1 MMRSLFSGISGLK
14 GHQTRMDVVGHNISN
29 VNTTGFKA
37 SRVTFA
43 DTLYQTTSGSSAP
56 QGNLGGINPKQIGL
70 GANVAS
76 IDTVFGD
83 ASVQGTGKNTDVALA
98 GNGLFMVK
106 NNSGTYY
113 TRSGAF
119 EFDANGNYVMSGNG
133 SFVQGWMARE
143 NGELVTTEQPGN
155 ITIKAGK
162 SMQPQMTTSATYLNN
177 LNADTKGYEIASI
190 IAKYKDGTQ
199 KSLASY
205 KQGNVGVMSL
215 GTDKGRSVT
224 LDDDVADYK
233 FTTNDHLCVPGATKG
248 RALFKTTVTSLNPNG
263 HNIGLTLKKNPDSFS
278 IQQQNGTTFSDIE
291 FDVNTGGPYSIGQNF
306 TITGEIDKNGVTT
319 HGSDPGVTELTLK
332 NAKILNPDGTVLKTL
347 TNKVKVKVPPPKD
360 FTYQDGDTPKFGMSI
375 SKMEAEEK
383 VKVATPNTYSN
394 GAKLDGNECTSMA
407 SSANFAATK
416 RYVVTKND
424 QEYIYRGRL
433 NGDDGKVKSVT
444 RTSKEEESVTLTMK
458 DGQVFT
464 AATNGEYKVG
474 GMYYPPSVTTFT
486 VYDSLGGAHSVP
498 LTFRKTGANEWD
510 MNLGSSDTYTY
521 KEKNGMEVTATLTK
535 TKLKFDQ
542 TGRYVSGDATV
553 SMTYKREGEEEPKT
567 HKVTVSLGAL
577 TQYNGSSTIKAE
589 SDGNAEGVL
598 KSVSIDKTGTITGVY
613 SNGKIK
619 AEAQLAVAQFNNPAG
634 LTRAGGNFFE
644 ISNNSGAANVKTA
657 ADLGCTITPSAL
669 EMSNVDIA
677 DQFSDMIVTQRGF
690 QANSKT
696 ITVGDE
702 MLETLI
708 NMKR

>member
-29 VNTTGFKA
+29 VNTVGYKA

-43 DTLYQTTSGSSAP
+43 DTLYQTTAGASAP
-56 QGNLGGINPKQIGL
+56 QGNLGGVNPKQIGL
-70 GANVAS
+70 GATVSS
-76 IDTVFGD
+76 IDTIFGD
-83 ASVQGTGKNTDVALA
+83 ASVQGTGKNTDVALS

-119 EFDANGNYVMSGNG
+119 EFDAEGNYVMPANG

-190 IAKYKDGTQ
+190 VAKYKDGTQ

-205 KQGNVGVMSL
+205 KQGAVGVMSL
-215 GTDKGRSVT
+215 GTDKSKTVT
-224 LDDDVADYK
+224 LDDEVANYK
-233 FTTNDHLCVPGATKG
+233 FTTNDALAD
-248 RALFKTTVTSLNPNG
+248 RALFKTTVTSLDPNG
-263 HNIGLTLKKNPDSFS
+263 KNIGLTLKNDSDSYS
-278 IQQQNGTTFSDIE
+278 IGVVNGTSLDNVE
-291 FDVNTGGPYSIGQNF
+291 FDMNSGGPYSIGQKYYLKG
-306 TITGEIDKNGVTT
+306 TIDTNGVTT
-319 HGSDPGVTELTLK
+319 SGSTPGVTELTLK
-332 NAKILNPDGTVLKTL
+332 NAQIVDAAGNTVKALTGKTI
-347 TNKVKVKVPPPKD
+347 KVKVPTPSD
-360 FTYQDGDTPKFGMSI
+360 FTYADGDTPQFGMTI
-375 SKMEAEEK
+375 SKMEAEK
-383 VKVATPNTYSN
+383 DVKVATPNTYSN
-394 GAKLDGNECTSMA
+394 GAKLDENECTTTVTSTA
-407 SSANFAATK
+407 FAPGQ
-416 RYVVTKND
+416 RYVVTEQN
-424 QEYIYRGRL
+424 QEYIYKGRH
-433 NGDDGKVKSVT
+433 NGDDGIVKNVQ
-444 RTSKEEESVTLTMK
+444 RDSKKEDTVTLTMK

-464 AATNGEYKVG
+464 AAVNGEYKVG

-510 MNLGSSDTYTY
+510 MSLGGSDTYTY

-535 TKLKFDQ
+535 TTLKFDQ
-542 TGRYVSGDATV
+542 TGRYISGDATV

-577 TQYNGSSTIKAE
+577 TQYSGSSTIKAE

-598 KSVSIDKTGTITGVY
+598 KNVTIDNTGTITGVY

-619 AEAQLAVAQFNNPAG
+619 AEAQLAIAQFNNPAG
-634 LTRAGGNFFE
+634 LTRAGGNFFQ

-657 ADLGCTITPSAL
+657 TDLACTITPSAL

>member
-56 QGNLGGINPKQIGL
+56 QGNLGGVNPKQIGL

-190 IAKYKDGTQ
+190 IAKFADGTQ
-199 KSLASY
+199 KAVPNYSPGSI
-205 KQGNVGVMSL
+205 GEITL
-215 GTDKGRSVT
+215 GLTNGDVK
-224 LDDDVADYK
+224 LDENAAYAFTTGDDV
-233 FTTNDHLCVPGATKG
+233 KG
-248 RALFKTTVTSLNPNG
+248 KALFGTKVTSLEAAGAGKEVKVTYQGDKKDVYDVQMEDPAG
-263 HNIGLTLKKNPDSFS
+263 SGTYKAFNIKQTT
-278 IQQQNGTTFSDIE
+278 GT
-291 FDVNTGGPYSIGQNF
+291 YAIGDKLAISG
-306 TITGEIDKNGVTT
+306 TIDPNGVTT
-319 HGSDPGVTELTLK
+319 NGTEPGVTVLTVTLTQPASMAGK
-332 NAKILNPDGTVLKTL
+332 KAQIKVPNPASFSYADGQTVNFNLYANKLEGQPGAKIHTENAYSNGKVLDANEATATAPYTVTEKNQSYVYKGRVDGSDGTVT
-347 TNKVKVKVPPPKD
+347 KVDRTVKQP
-360 FTYQDGDTPKFGMSI
+360 T
-375 SKMEAEEK
+375 E
-383 VKVATPNTYSN
+383 
-394 GAKLDGNECTSMA
+394 
-407 SSANFAATK
+407 
-416 RYVVTKND
+416 
-424 QEYIYRGRL
+424 
-433 NGDDGKVKSVT
+433 
-444 RTSKEEESVTLTMK
+444 VTLTMK

-464 AATNGEYKVG
+464 GAVNGEYKVG

-510 MNLGSSDTYTY
+510 MSLGGSDTYTY

-542 TGRYVSGDATV
+542 TGRYISGDATV
-553 SMTYKREGEEEPKT
+553 SMTYKREGEEEPKP

-577 TQYNGSSTIKAE
+577 TQYSGSSTIKAE

-657 ADLGCTITPSAL
+657 TDLGCTITPSAL

>member
-76 IDTVFGD
+76 IDTIFGD

-190 IAKYKDGTQ
+190 VAKYKDGTQ

-205 KQGNVGVMSL
+205 KQGAVGVMSL
-215 GTDKGRSVT
+215 GTDKNKTVP
-224 LDDDVADYK
+224 LDDEVAAYK
-233 FTTNDHLCVPGATKG
+233 FTTNDALKDK
-248 RALFKTTVTSLNPNG
+248 ALFKTTVTSLDPNG
-263 HNIGLTLKKNPDSFS
+263 KNIGLTFKNDSDSYS
-278 IQQQNGTTFSDIE
+278 IGVVNGTSLDNVE
-291 FDVNTGGPYSIGQNF
+291 FDINSGGPYAIGQKYYLTG
-306 TITGEIDKNGVTT
+306 TIDTNGVTT
-319 HGSDPGVTELTLK
+319 SGSTPGVTELTLK
-332 NAKILNPDGTVLKTL
+332 DAQIVDAAGNTVKALTGKKI
-347 TNKVKVKVPPPKD
+347 KVKVPTPSD
-360 FTYQDGDTPKFGMSI
+360 FTYADDDKPKFGMTI
-375 SKMEAEEK
+375 SKMEAEK
-383 VKVATPNTYSN
+383 DVTVATPNTYSN
-394 GAKLDGNECTSMA
+394 GAKLDENECTTTVTSTA
-407 SSANFAATK
+407 FAAGQ
-416 RYVVTKND
+416 RYVVTEQN
-424 QEYIYRGRL
+424 QEYIYKGRH
-433 NGDDGKVKSVT
+433 NGDDGIVNKVQ
-444 RTSKEEESVTLTMK
+444 RDSKKEDTVTLTMK
-458 DGQVFT
+458 NGQVFT

-510 MNLGSSDTYTY
+510 MSLGGSDTYTY
-521 KEKNGMEVTATLTK
+521 KEANGMEVTATLTK
-535 TKLKFDQ
+535 T
-542 TGRYVSGDATV
+542 
-553 SMTYKREGEEEPKT
+553 
-567 HKVTVSLGAL
+567 
-577 TQYNGSSTIKAE
+577 
-589 SDGNAEGVL
+589 
-598 KSVSIDKTGTITGVY
+598 
-613 SNGKIK
+613 
-619 AEAQLAVAQFNNPAG
+619 
-634 LTRAGGNFFE
+634 
-644 ISNNSGAANVKTA
+644 
-657 ADLGCTITPSAL
+657 
-669 EMSNVDIA
+669 
-677 DQFSDMIVTQRGF
+677 
-690 QANSKT
+690 
-696 ITVGDE
+696 
-702 MLETLI
+702 
-708 NMKR
+708 

>member
-119 EFDANGNYVMSGNG
+119 EFDADGNYVMSGNG

-190 IAKYKDGTQ
+190 VAKFEDGTQ
-199 KSLASY
+199 KAVPNYSPGSI
-205 KQGNVGVMSL
+205 GEITL
-215 GTDKGRSVT
+215 GLTNGDVK
-224 LDDDVADYK
+224 LDENAEYK
-233 FTTNDHLCVPGATKG
+233 FTTGDDVKG
-248 RALFKTTVTSLNPNG
+248 KALFGTKVTALEAAGAGKEVTVTYQG
-263 HNIGLTLKKNPDSFS
+263 DKK
-278 IQQQNGTTFSDIE
+278 
-291 FDVNTGGPYSIGQNF
+291 DVYDVQE
-306 TITGEIDKNGVTT
+306 ITGAGTPPPTKPFMIKHDTGTHAIGDKLGIEGTIEPNGVTT
-319 HGSDPGVTELTLK
+319 NGTEPGVTVLKVKLTQPASMAGKIVQIKVPNPASFSYADGQTVKFNLNATK
-332 NAKILNPDGTVLKTL
+332 LEGQPGAKIHTENSYSDGK
-347 TNKVKVKVPPPKD
+347 
-360 FTYQDGDTPKFGMSI
+360 
-375 SKMEAEEK
+375 E
-383 VKVATPNTYSN
+383 
-394 GAKLDGNECTSMA
+394 LDGNEATATSPY
-407 SSANFAATK
+407 T
-416 RYVVTKND
+416 VTEKN
-424 QEYIYRGRL
+424 QNYIYKGRR
-433 NGDDGKVKSVT
+433 DGSDGTVDRVDRTVKHP
-444 RTSKEEESVTLTMK
+444 KEITLTMK

-464 AATNGEYKVG
+464 GAVNGEYKVG

-510 MNLGSSDTYTY
+510 MSLGGSDTYTY

-553 SMTYKREGEEEPKT
+553 SMTYKREGEEEPKP

-577 TQYNGSSTIKAE
+577 TQYSGSSTIKAE

>member
-56 QGNLGGINPKQIGL
+56 QGNLGGINSKQIGL

-76 IDTVFGD
+76 IDTIFGD

-162 SMQPQMTTSATYLNN
+162 SMQPQMTTFATYLNN

-190 IAKYKDGTQ
+190 VAKFEDGTQ
-199 KSLASY
+199 KAVPNYSPGSI
-205 KQGNVGVMSL
+205 GEITL
-215 GTDKGRSVT
+215 GLTNGDVK
-224 LDDDVADYK
+224 LDENAEYK
-233 FTTNDHLCVPGATKG
+233 FTTGDHVKG
-248 RALFKTTVTSLNPNG
+248 KALFGTKVTALEAAGAGREVTVTYQG
-263 HNIGLTLKKNPDSFS
+263 DKK
-278 IQQQNGTTFSDIE
+278 
-291 FDVNTGGPYSIGQNF
+291 DVYDVQE
-306 TITGEIDKNGVTT
+306 ITGTGTPPPTKPFMIKHDTGTHAIGDKLGIEGKIEPHGVTT
-319 HGSDPGVTELTLK
+319 NGTEPGVTVLKVKLTQPTSMAGKIVQIKVPNPASFSYEDGKKVNFNLYANK
-332 NAKILNPDGTVLKTL
+332 LEGKPGAKIHTEN
-347 TNKVKVKVPPPKD
+347 
-360 FTYQDGDTPKFGMSI
+360 
-375 SKMEAEEK
+375 A
-383 VKVATPNTYSN
+383 YSN
-394 GAKLDGNECTSMA
+394 GKELDANEAT
-407 SSANFAATK
+407 AADPYTVTEK
-416 RYVVTKND
+416 NQSYVYK
-424 QEYIYRGRL
+424 GRL
-433 NGDDGKVKSVT
+433 DDSDDTVKRVD
-444 RTSKEEESVTLTMK
+444 RTVKQPTEVTLTMK
-458 DGQVFT
+458 NGQVFT
-464 AATNGEYKVG
+464 GAVNGEYKVG

-510 MNLGSSDTYTY
+510 MSLGGSDTYTY
-521 KEKNGMEVTATLTK
+521 KEANGMEVTATLTK
-535 TKLKFDQ
+535 TTLKFDQ

-553 SMTYKREGEEEPKT
+553 SMTYKREGEEEPKQ

-577 TQYNGSSTIKAE
+577 TQYSGSSTIKAE

-634 LTRAGGNFFE
+634 LTRSGGNLFE
-644 ISNNSGAANVKTA
+644 TSNNSGAANVKTA
-657 ADLGCTITPSAL
+657 TDLGCTITPSAL

>member
-29 VNTTGFKA
+29 VNTVGYKA

-43 DTLYQTTSGSSAP
+43 DTLYQTTSGASAP

-76 IDTVFGD
+76 IDTIFGD

-190 IAKYKDGTQ
+190 VAKYKDGTQ

-205 KQGNVGVMSL
+205 KQGAVGVMSL
-215 GTDKGRSVT
+215 GTDKNKTVT

-233 FTTNDHLCVPGATKG
+233 FTTNDALAD
-248 RALFKTTVTSLNPNG
+248 RALFKTTVTSLDPNG
-263 HNIGLTLKKNPDSFS
+263 KNIGLTFKNDNGSYS
-278 IQQQNGTTFSDIE
+278 IGVVNGTSLDNVE
-291 FDVNTGGPYSIGQNF
+291 FDMNSGGPYSIGQKYYLTG
-306 TITGEIDKNGVTT
+306 TIDTNGVTT
-319 HGSDPGVTELTLK
+319 SGSTPGVTELTLK
-332 NAKILNPDGTVLKTL
+332 NAKIVDAAGNTVKALTGKTI
-347 TNKVKVKVPPPKD
+347 KAKVPTPPD
-360 FTYQDGDTPKFGMSI
+360 FNYADGDTPKFGMTI
-375 SKMEAEEK
+375 SKMEAEK
-383 VKVATPNTYSN
+383 DVKVATPNTYSN
-394 GAKLDGNECTSMA
+394 GAKLDENECTTTVTSTE
-407 SSANFAATK
+407 FAPGQ
-416 RYVVTKND
+416 RYVVTEQN
-424 QEYIYRGRL
+424 QEYIYKGRH
-433 NGDDGKVKSVT
+433 NGDDGIVKNVQ
-444 RTSKEEESVTLTMK
+444 RDSKKEESVTLTMK

-464 AATNGEYKVG
+464 GAVNGEYKVG

-510 MNLGSSDTYTY
+510 MSLGGSDTYTY

-535 TKLKFDQ
+535 TTLKFDQ
-542 TGRYVSGDATV
+542 TGRYISGDATV

-577 TQYNGSSTIKAE
+577 TQYSGSSTIKAE

-598 KSVSIDKTGTITGVY
+598 KNVTIDNTGTITGVY

-619 AEAQLAVAQFNNPAG
+619 AEAQLAIAQFNNPAG
-634 LTRAGGNFFE
+634 LTRAGGNFFQL
-644 ISNNSGAANVKTA
+644 SNNSGAANVKTA
-657 ADLGCTITPSAL
+657 TDFACTITPSAL

>member
-190 IAKYKDGTQ
+190 VAKYKDGTQ

-233 FTTNDHLCVPGATKG
+233 FMTNAPLAGK
-248 RALFKTTVTSLNPNG
+248 RLFKTTTTSLNPNG
-263 HNIGLTLKKNPDSFS
+263 HNIGLTLKNDPTTFS
-278 IQQQNGTTFSDIE
+278 IQEQNGTTFSDIE
-291 FDVNTGGPYSIGQNF
+291 FDVNTGGPYSIGQQF
-306 TITGEIDKNGVTT
+306 TFTGEIDTDGVTT
-319 HGSDPGVTELTLK
+319 SGSNPGLTELTLK

-347 TNKVKVKVPPPKD
+347 TNKVKVKVPTPPS
-360 FTYQDGDTPKFGMSI
+360 FTYRDGDTPKFGMTI
-375 SKMEAEEK
+375 SKMEAEED
-383 VKVATPNTYSN
+383 VKITTPNSYSN
-394 GAKLDGNECTSMA
+394 EAKLDGNECTHPA
-407 SSANFAATK
+407 SSPKFAATQ
-416 RYVVTKND
+416 RYVVTEKD
-424 QEYIYRGRL
+424 QDYIYKGRL
-433 NGDDGKVKSVT
+433 NGDDGIVKSVT
-444 RTSKEEESVTLTMK
+444 RTPKEETSVTLTMK
-458 DGQVFT
+458 NGQVFT
-464 AATNGEYKVG
+464 GAVNGEYKVG
-474 GMYYPPSVTTFT
+474 EMYYPPSVTTFT

-510 MNLGSSDTYTY
+510 MSLGGSDTYTY
-521 KEKNGMEVTATLTK
+521 KEANGMEVTATLTK
-535 TKLKFDQ
+535 TTLKFDQ

-553 SMTYKREGEEEPKT
+553 SMTYKREGEEEPKQ

-577 TQYNGSSTIKAE
+577 TQYSGSSTIKAE

-634 LTRAGGNFFE
+634 LTRSGGNLFE
-644 ISNNSGAANVKTA
+644 TSNNSGAANVKTA
-657 ADLGCTITPSAL
+657 TDLGCTITPSAL

>member
-29 VNTTGFKA
+29 VNTVGYKA

-43 DTLYQTTSGSSAP
+43 DTLYQTTSGASAP
-56 QGNLGGINPKQIGL
+56 QGDLGGINPKQIGL

-76 IDTVFGD
+76 IDTIFGD

-162 SMQPQMTTSATYLNN
+162 SMQPQMTTAASYLNN

-190 IAKYKDGTQ
+190 VAKYKDGTQ

-205 KQGNVGVMSL
+205 KQGVVGVMSL
-215 GTDKGRSVT
+215 GTDKSKTVT

-233 FTTNDHLCVPGATKG
+233 FTTNDALAD
-248 RALFKTTVTSLNPNG
+248 RALFKTTVTSLDPNG
-263 HNIGLTLKKNPDSFS
+263 KNIGLTFKNDSGS
-278 IQQQNGTTFSDIE
+278 
-291 FDVNTGGPYSIGQNF
+291 YSIGVVNGTSLDNVEFDMNSSGPYAIGQKYYLTG
-306 TITGEIDKNGVTT
+306 TIDTNGVTT
-319 HGSDPGVTELTLK
+319 SGSTPGVTELTLK
-332 NAKILNPDGTVLKTL
+332 NAKIVDAAGNTVKALAGKTI
-347 TNKVKVKVPPPKD
+347 KVKVPTPSD
-360 FTYQDGDTPKFGMSI
+360 FTYADGGTPKFGMTI
-375 SKMEAEEK
+375 SKMEAEK
-383 VKVATPNTYSN
+383 DVKVATPNTYSN
-394 GAKLDGNECTSMA
+394 GAKLDENECTTTVTSTE
-407 SSANFAATK
+407 FAPGQ
-416 RYVVTKND
+416 RYVVTEQN
-424 QEYIYRGRL
+424 QEYIYKGRH
-433 NGDDGKVKSVT
+433 NGDDGIVKNVQ
-444 RTSKEEESVTLTMK
+444 RDSKKEDTVTLTMK
-458 DGQVFT
+458 NGQVFT

-510 MNLGSSDTYTY
+510 MSLGGSDTYTY
-521 KEKNGMEVTATLTK
+521 KESNGMEVTATLTK
-535 TKLKFDQ
+535 TTLKFDQ
-542 TGRYVSGDATV
+542 TGRYISGDATV

-577 TQYNGSSTIKAE
+577 TQYSGSSTIKAE

-598 KSVSIDKTGTITGVY
+598 KNVTIDSTGTITGVY
-613 SNGKIK
+613 SNGKIR
-619 AEAQLAVAQFNNPAG
+619 AEAQIAVAQFNNASG
-634 LTRAGGNFFE
+634 LTRVGGNFFQQ
-644 ISNNSGAANVKTA
+644 SNNSGVANVKTA
-657 ADLGCTITPSAL
+657 ANLGCTITPSAI

-677 DQFSDMIVTQRGF
+677 EQFSDMIVTQRGF

-696 ITVGDE
+696 ITVSDE

-708 NMKR
+708 GMKR

>member
-1 MMRSLFSGISGLK
+1 MMRSLFSGVSGLK

-29 VNTTGFKA
+29 VNTVGYKA

-43 DTLYQTTSGSSAP
+43 DTLYQTTAGASAP

-76 IDTVFGD
+76 IDTIFGD

-98 GNGLFMVK
+98 GNGLFTVK
-106 NNSGTYY
+106 NNNGTYY

-119 EFDANGNYVMSGNG
+119 EFDADGNYVMSGNG

-162 SMQPQMTTSATYLNN
+162 SMQPQMTTAASYLNN

-190 IAKYKDGTQ
+190 VAKYKDGTQ
-199 KSLASY
+199 KSLGTYTESS
-205 KQGNVGVMSL
+205 VGEMSL
-215 GTDKGRSVT
+215 GMTGTTKPIPLEDG
-224 LDDDVADYK
+224 VADY
-233 FTTNDHLCVPGATKG
+233 P
-248 RALFKTTVTSLNPNG
+248 FKTTDTVTLTGTPVKGKALFSSTVTSVEANGANVKVTYEGDKSSVYGITDSSGKPISVTHTTGTHAIGDVSTISGTIAPAGVKASGSNPG
-263 HNIGLTLKKNPDSFS
+263 A
-278 IQQQNGTTFSDIE
+278 
-291 FDVNTGGPYSIGQNF
+291 
-306 TITGEIDKNGVTT
+306 
-319 HGSDPGVTELTLK
+319 TELTLATATIGGQTFT
-332 NAKILNPDGTVLKTL
+332 NVKITVP
-347 TNKVKVKVPPPKD
+347 NPKD
-360 FTYQDGDTPKFGMSI
+360 FTYADGQTVNFSLVKKKI
-375 SKMEAEEK
+375 EADAGAK
-383 VKVATPNTYSN
+383 IHTPNTYSDGTVLDAN
-394 GAKLDGNECTSMA
+394 EATTGAPFT
-407 SSANFAATK
+407 
-416 RYVVTKND
+416 VTEKN
-424 QEYIYRGRL
+424 QRYIYKGRV
-433 NGDDGKVKSVT
+433 NGSEGTIQSVT
-444 RTSKEEESVTLTMK
+444 RKSKQPTEVTLTMK

-464 AATNGEYKVG
+464 GAVNGEYKVG
-474 GMYYPPSVTTFT
+474 GMFYPPSVTTFT

-510 MNLGSSDTYTY
+510 MSLGGSDTYTY

-553 SMTYKREGEEEPKT
+553 TMTYKREGEEEPKT

-577 TQYNGSSTIKAE
+577 TQYSGSSTIRAE

-598 KSVSIDKTGTITGVY
+598 KNVTIDNSGTITGVY

-619 AEAQLAVAQFNNPAG
+619 AEAQLAIAQFNNASG
-634 LTRAGGNFFE
+634 LTRAGGNFFQQ
-644 ISNNSGAANVKTA
+644 SNNSGAANIKTA

>member
-1 MMRSLFSGISGLK
+1 MMRSLFSGVSGLK

-29 VNTTGFKA
+29 VNTVGYKA

-43 DTLYQTTSGSSAP
+43 DTLYQTTAGASAP

-76 IDTVFGD
+76 IDTIFGD

-119 EFDANGNYVMSGNG
+119 EFDADGNYVMSGNG

-162 SMQPQMTTSATYLNN
+162 SMKPQMTTSATYLNN

-190 IAKYKDGTQ
+190 IAKFADGTQ
-199 KSLASY
+199 KAVPNYSS
-205 KQGNVGVMSL
+205 GSIGEITL
-215 GTDKGRSVT
+215 GLTSGDVK
-224 LDDDVADYK
+224 LDENAAYA
-233 FTTNDHLCVPGATKG
+233 FTTGNDVKG
-248 RALFKTTVTSLNPNG
+248 KALFGTKVTSLEAAGAGKEVTVTYQGDKKDVYDVQMEDPAG
-263 HNIGLTLKKNPDSFS
+263 SGTYKAFNIKQTT
-278 IQQQNGTTFSDIE
+278 GTHA
-291 FDVNTGGPYSIGQNF
+291 IGDKLAISG
-306 TITGEIDKNGVTT
+306 TIDPNGVTT
-319 HGSDPGVTELTLK
+319 NGTEPGVTVLTVTLTQPASMAGK
-332 NAKILNPDGTVLKTL
+332 KVQIKVPNPASFSYADGQTVNFNLYANKLEGQPGAKIHTENAYSDGKELDANEATAVAPYTVT
-347 TNKVKVKVPPPKD
+347 
-360 FTYQDGDTPKFGMSI
+360 
-375 SKMEAEEK
+375 EK
-383 VKVATPNTYSN
+383 NQS
-394 GAKLDGNECTSMA
+394 
-407 SSANFAATK
+407 
-416 RYVVTKND
+416 YVYK
-424 QEYIYRGRL
+424 GRL
-433 NGDDGKVKSVT
+433 NGSDGTVTKVD
-444 RTSKEEESVTLTMK
+444 RTVKQPTEVTLTMK

-464 AATNGEYKVG
+464 GAVNGEYKVG

-498 LTFRKTGANEWD
+498 LVFRKTGANEWD
-510 MNLGSSDTYTY
+510 MSLAGSDTYTY

-535 TKLKFDQ
+535 TTLKFDQ
-542 TGRYVSGDATV
+542 TGRYISGDATV

-577 TQYNGSSTIKAE
+577 TQYSGSSTIKAE

-598 KSVSIDKTGTITGVY
+598 KNVTIDNTGTITGVY

-619 AEAQLAVAQFNNPAG
+619 AEAQLAIAQFNNPAG
-634 LTRAGGNFFE
+634 LTRAGGNFFQL
-644 ISNNSGAANVKTA
+644 SNNSGAANVKTA
-657 ADLGCTITPSAL
+657 TDFACTITPSAL

>member
-29 VNTTGFKA
+29 VNTVGYKA

-43 DTLYQTTSGSSAP
+43 DTLYQTTAGASAP
-56 QGNLGGINPKQIGL
+56 QGNLGGVNPKQIGL
-70 GANVAS
+70 GATVSS
-76 IDTVFGD
+76 IDTIFGD
-83 ASVQGTGKNTDVALA
+83 ASVQGTGKNTDVALS

-119 EFDANGNYVMSGNG
+119 EFDAEGNYVMPANG

-190 IAKYKDGTQ
+190 VAKYKDGTQ

-205 KQGNVGVMSL
+205 KQGAVGVMSL
-215 GTDKGRSVT
+215 GTDKSKTVT
-224 LDDDVADYK
+224 LDDEVADYK
-233 FTTNDHLCVPGATKG
+233 FTTNDALKDK
-248 RALFKTTVTSLNPNG
+248 ALFKTTVTSLDPNG
-263 HNIGLTLKKNPDSFS
+263 KNIGLTFKNDSGSYS
-278 IQQQNGTTFSDIE
+278 IGVVNGTSLDNVE
-291 FDVNTGGPYSIGQNF
+291 FDMNSGGPYAIGQKYYLTG
-306 TITGEIDKNGVTT
+306 TIDTNGVTT
-319 HGSDPGVTELTLK
+319 SGSTPGVTELTLK
-332 NAKILNPDGTVLKTL
+332 NAQIVDAAGNTVQALTGKTI
-347 TNKVKVKVPPPKD
+347 KVKVPTPSD
-360 FTYQDGDTPKFGMSI
+360 FTYADGDTPKFGMTI
-375 SKMEAEEK
+375 SKMEAEK
-383 VKVATPNTYSN
+383 GVKVATPNTYSN
-394 GAKLDGNECTSMA
+394 GAKLDENECTTTVTSTA
-407 SSANFAATK
+407 FAPGQ
-416 RYVVTKND
+416 RYVVTEQN
-424 QEYIYRGRL
+424 QEYIYKGRH
-433 NGDDGKVKSVT
+433 NGDDGIVKNVQ
-444 RTSKEEESVTLTMK
+444 RDSKKEDTVTLTMK
-458 DGQVFT
+458 NGQVFT

-510 MNLGSSDTYTY
+510 MSLGGSDTYTY
-521 KEKNGMEVTATLTK
+521 KEANGMEVTATLTK
-535 TKLKFDQ
+535 TTLKFDQ
-542 TGRYVSGDATV
+542 TGRYVSGDATI
-553 SMTYKREGEEEPKT
+553 SMTYKREGEEEPKQ

-577 TQYNGSSTIKAE
+577 TQYSGSSTIKAE

-598 KSVSIDKTGTITGVY
+598 KNVTIDNTGTITGVY

-619 AEAQLAVAQFNNPAG
+619 AEAQLAIAQFNNPAG
-634 LTRAGGNFFE
+634 LTRAGGNFFQ

-657 ADLGCTITPSAL
+657 TDLACTITPSAL

>member
-56 QGNLGGINPKQIGL
+56 QGNLGGVNPKQIGL

-162 SMQPQMTTSATYLNN
+162 SMQPQMTASATYLNN

-190 IAKYKDGTQ
+190 VAKFEDGTQ
-199 KSLASY
+199 KAVPNYSPGSI
-205 KQGNVGVMSL
+205 GEITL
-215 GTDKGRSVT
+215 GLTNGDVK
-224 LDDDVADYK
+224 LDENAEYK
-233 FTTNDHLCVPGATKG
+233 FTTGDDVKG
-248 RALFKTTVTSLNPNG
+248 KALFGTKVTALEAAGVGKEVTVNYQGDKQKVYDIKMEDPLHPGKYIPFQIKHTTGT
-263 HNIGLTLKKNPDSFS
+263 HAIGDKLG
-278 IQQQNGTTFSDIE
+278 IEGT
-291 FDVNTGGPYSIGQNF
+291 
-306 TITGEIDKNGVTT
+306 IDPNGVTT
-319 HGSDPGVTELTLK
+319 HGPEPGYTVLTVTLTQPPSMAGKKVQIKTPPPPVFSWADGKTVNFDLFANK
-332 NAKILNPDGTVLKTL
+332 LEGQPGAKIHTENPYSDGK
-347 TNKVKVKVPPPKD
+347 
-360 FTYQDGDTPKFGMSI
+360 
-375 SKMEAEEK
+375 E
-383 VKVATPNTYSN
+383 
-394 GAKLDGNECTSMA
+394 LDGNE
-407 SSANFAATK
+407 ATATQP
-416 RYVVTKND
+416 YPVTEKN
-424 QEYIYRGRL
+424 QNYIYKGRL
-433 NGDDGKVKSVT
+433 DGSDGTVNRVDRAVKHP
-444 RTSKEEESVTLTMK
+444 KEITLTMK

-464 AATNGEYKVG
+464 GAVNGEYKVG

-510 MNLGSSDTYTY
+510 MSLGGSDTYTY

-553 SMTYKREGEEEPKT
+553 SMTYKREGEEEPKP

-577 TQYNGSSTIKAE
+577 TQYSGSSTIKAE

-634 LTRAGGNFFE
+634 LTRSGGNFFE